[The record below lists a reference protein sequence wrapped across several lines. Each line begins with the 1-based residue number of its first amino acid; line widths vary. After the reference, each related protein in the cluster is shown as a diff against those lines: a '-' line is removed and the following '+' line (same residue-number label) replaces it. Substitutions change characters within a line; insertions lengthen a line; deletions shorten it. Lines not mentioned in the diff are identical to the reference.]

1 MIKRTKLKKSKFF
14 IAALTMLS
22 IMSANSFSAS
32 KKSSQQKQHHTEKL
46 NVKKESKWKKQ

>member
-1 MIKRTKLKKSKFF
+1 MMKRTKLKKSKFF

-32 KKSSQQKQHHTEKL
+32 KKSSQQKYI
-46 NVKKESKWKKQ
+46 KKVFF